1 MEQDVTADR
10 FCKIIGLKGGG
21 TSSKY
26 VAKGLIVLEE
36 TQKIVHGKLAYCVDI
51 DRTIEAL
58 MNGRENHQQ
67 LAQKA
72 IDFFRGIIN
81 ENNAH
86 SIIHALEHAPVIDHI
101 PQKNQDIISENNNN
115 FSSEYKPSLMEAMR
129 DKNLV
134 EIKLKQLQINEK
146 VGRLIDKETV
156 LKVFENILIQVK
168 KDLLNLARTK
178 IDAILREKDNPQS
191 AEKILYDGI
200 HEILHRNSGSKL

>member
-1 MEQDVTADR
+1 MEKDVTADR

-26 VAKGLIVLEE
+26 VSKGLIVLEDI
-36 TQKIVHGKLAYCVDI
+36 QKIVHGKPAYCVDI
-51 DRTIEAL
+51 DKTIEAL
-58 MNGRENHQQ
+58 MNGRENHRQ

-81 ENNAH
+81 ENNVN
-86 SIIHALEHAPVIDHI
+86 SIIHALEHETVIDHI
-101 PQKNQDIISENNNN
+101 PQKNQEIISENHNN
-115 FSSEYKPSLMEAMR
+115 FSSEYKPSLMDSMR

-134 EIKLKQLQINEK
+134 DIKLKQLQINEK

-200 HEILHRNSGSKL
+200 HEILHRNSGNKV